1 VYETPEGGANVP
13 RKLKFLVFA
22 GVVGFWG
29 CVSQAQFLN
38 QYEGAALAT
47 AQRRG
52 AFELDCPS
60 VSSAV
65 LSRKVVQPVFVRG
78 VQRAQYT
85 IGVRGCGRQAVYWTM
100 CADADNCNALA
111 NTGRVQEEMGQ

>member
-1 VYETPEGGANVP
+1 MLRRPDV
-13 RKLKFLVFA
+13 LIFA
-22 GVVGFWG
+22 SVVGLWG

-52 AFELDCPS
+52 AFELNCPD
-60 VSSAV
+60 VNSAV
-65 LSRKVVQPVFVRG
+65 FLARG
-78 VQRAQYT
+78 VQRAQDT

-111 NTGRVQEEMGQ
+111 DTGRIQEELPR